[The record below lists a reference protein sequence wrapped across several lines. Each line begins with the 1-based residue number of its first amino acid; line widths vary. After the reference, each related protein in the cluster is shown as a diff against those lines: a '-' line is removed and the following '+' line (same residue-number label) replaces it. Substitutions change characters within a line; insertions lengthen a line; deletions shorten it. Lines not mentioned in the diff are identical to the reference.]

1 MKSVASAPRAS
12 TVWPGLRVGLN
23 CARASQMPADPVFP
37 KRSAVTTIRS
47 RATPSRDARMESMRP
62 LARQDVVGRMT
73 CSALRRCRAMQKQF
87 KARMTYRGEIVPKLE
102 KSETAARGIGA
113 AIRYCQAGQAAAPQ
127 LAVKHVRESRAWTV
141 VIGREDYRGCAV
153 AHLDE
158 IDELTRILCRPVR
171 VKKHR
176 ACFGADDRDWP
187 RSRAQQS
194 LREH

>member
-12 TVWPGLRVGLN
+12 TVWSGLRVDLN
-23 CARASQMPADPVFP
+23 CASASQIA
-37 KRSAVTTIRS
+37 
-47 RATPSRDARMESMRP
+47 
-62 LARQDVVGRMT
+62 VGRVA

-87 KARMTYRGEIVPKLE
+87 KARIIYRGEIVPKLG
-102 KSETAARGIGA
+102 KSKTAARGIGA

-141 VIGREDYRGCAV
+141 VIGREDYSGCAV

-176 ACFGADDRDWP
+176 ACFGPDDRDGP

-194 LREH
+194 LREHQSIGKAGAGLAKFDEGAAVIQ